1 MGIPILSNYDI
12 DEISEQYNLNI
23 KCLTQQEI
31 ENFKHISNTNYIIN
45 LNADSQ
51 MGHWTGLYTDKKQV
65 YYFDSYGVQPS
76 LYILKF
82 IKRNKLKLME
92 YNNNDIQD
100 YHDIS
105 CGFYCLAFIMAM
117 KNLKYKSINNFT
129 KLFNNDTKTNIKILQ
144 NFIRNYF

>member
-12 DEISEQYNLNI
+12 DDISVQYGLNI
-23 KCLTQQEI
+23 ECLTQQEI
-31 ENFKHISNTNYIIN
+31 ENFKHIPNTNYIVN
-45 LNADSQ
+45 LNADGQ
-51 MGHWTGLYTDKKQV
+51 MGHWTALYIKNKHA

-76 LYILKF
+76 LYVLKF
-82 IKRNKLKLME
+82 IKNNKLKLVE

-117 KNLKYKSINNFT
+117 KKLKYKSINNFT
-129 KLFNNDTKTNIKILQ
+129 KLFNNDTKTNINILQ
-144 NFIRNYF
+144 HFIRTYF